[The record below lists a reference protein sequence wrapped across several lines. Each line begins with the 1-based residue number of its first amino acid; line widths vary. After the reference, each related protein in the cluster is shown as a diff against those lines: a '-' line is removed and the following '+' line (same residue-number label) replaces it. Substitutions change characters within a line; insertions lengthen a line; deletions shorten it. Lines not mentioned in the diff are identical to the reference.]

1 MNKLLL
7 LMGAVLAVVGCQVKP
22 TKMTAEESV
31 QTTAVTAETL
41 MQGQPVLLDA
51 RPSFEFNLS
60 HVPGAI
66 NVRWEDFSQSS
77 PLSRGVLQNDLFA
90 VARRLSLVGI
100 DPDTKVLVLGKGRQG
115 NGEEG
120 RVAWTLKV
128 LGVKNVYTVVHS
140 SFRGMNP
147 DPTKAGPEIKN
158 KPYWKPS
165 VNEALAITAKDFKKQ
180 VTQEKPKA
188 LVLDVRSAE
197 EFNLRN
203 LSKEKG
209 VKAQVVNIEWKDFF
223 DDKGLPTL
231 KAVEARLQ
239 QQGLTK
245 DAQILVVSTHGVRS
259 GAVTYALQSLGYN
272 KVQNFAGG
280 YEQWK

>member
-1 MNKLLL
+1 MMKFMMLAIA
-7 LMGAVLAVVGCQVKP
+7 GLAVIGCQVKP

-31 QTTAVTAETL
+31 QSTAVTAETL

-51 RPSFEFNLS
+51 RPAFEFNLS

-66 NVRWEDFSQSS
+66 NVRWEDFSQSN
-77 PLSRGVLQNDLFA
+77 PMSRGVLQNDLFA

-115 NGEEG
+115 AGEDG
-120 RVAWTLKV
+120 RIAWTLKV
-128 LGVKNVYTVVHS
+128 LGIKNVYTVVHS

-158 KPYWKPS
+158 KPYWKP
-165 VNEALAITAKDFKKQ
+165 VINEALAITAKDFKKQ
-180 VTQEKPKA
+180 VTQENPKA
-188 LVLDVRSAE
+188 FVLDVRASE

-209 VKAQVVNIEWKDFF
+209 VKAQVTNIEWKEFF

-231 KAVEARLQ
+231 KSAEVRLLQ
-239 QQGLTK
+239 AGLTK
-245 DAQILVVSTHGVRS
+245 ETPILVVSTHGVRS
-259 GAVTYALQSLGYN
+259 GAVTYALQSLGYS